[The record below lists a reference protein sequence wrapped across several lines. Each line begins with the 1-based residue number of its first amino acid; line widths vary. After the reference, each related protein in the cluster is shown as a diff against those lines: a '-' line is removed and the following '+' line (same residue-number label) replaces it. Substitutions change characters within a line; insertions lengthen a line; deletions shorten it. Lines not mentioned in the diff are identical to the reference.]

1 MFKVAFN
8 KVEYRE
14 IEALRMEYLNSLVEF
29 QDLYLEFLIKESE
42 YFIFSLDKTIGYAI
56 VAPDSTLV
64 EFFIVKEFANKGG
77 ECFNDLLNRQK
88 ITQILCKSFDYK
100 LLKCCLQNQFTYSVQ
115 GFLYRDLTDRGIQ
128 PSAGLSFR
136 YAILADLPYLNQQED
151 EVFEPKELLEDNIK
165 NNEVIIC
172 ERDNVVIG
180 CGFITQVV
188 SGFKY
193 YDLGVWVNPDCR
205 RKGYAVQIMIY
216 LKSFCFKNVWIPI
229 CGCSADN
236 IASQRMLSKVG
247 FISNHKLLEFCIT

>member
-1 MFKVAFN
+1 
-8 KVEYRE
+8 
-14 IEALRMEYLNSLVEF
+14 
-29 QDLYLEFLIKESE
+29 
-42 YFIFSLDKTIGYAI
+42 
-56 VAPDSTLV
+56 
-64 EFFIVKEFANKGG
+64 
-77 ECFNDLLNRQK
+77 
-88 ITQILCKSFDYK
+88 
-100 LLKCCLQNQFTYSVQ
+100 
-115 GFLYRDLTDRGIQ
+115 LTDRGIQ